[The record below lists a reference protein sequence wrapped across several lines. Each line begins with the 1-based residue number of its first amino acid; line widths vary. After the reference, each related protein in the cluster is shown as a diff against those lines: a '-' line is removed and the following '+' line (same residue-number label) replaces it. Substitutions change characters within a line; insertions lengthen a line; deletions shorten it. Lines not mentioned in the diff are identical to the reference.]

1 MGFEPTRIK
10 QGSLSPSCTASFIT
24 ARLKER
30 IAHSSDLSRRDVII
44 FPLSATFYFK
54 IRLSTF
60 TLCSCGAP
68 ANYRSFS
75 TRSRIRTD
83 TYYLRQRFELCASTQ
98 FRHSCILS
106 GDQNEILPFRL
117 TRIHSSALDLL

>member
-10 QGSLSPSCTASFIT
+10 QEILSLSCTTSFIT

-30 IAHSSDLSRRDVII
+30 MLTHLTLARRDVIT
-44 FPLSATFYFK
+44 FPLSATFYFE

-68 ANYRSFS
+68 ANYHSFS